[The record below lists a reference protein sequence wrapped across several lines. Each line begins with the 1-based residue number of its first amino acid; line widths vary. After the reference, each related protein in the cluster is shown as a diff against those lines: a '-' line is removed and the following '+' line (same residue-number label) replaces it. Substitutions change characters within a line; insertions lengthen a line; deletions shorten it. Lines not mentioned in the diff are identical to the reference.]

1 MGVTTHITLQEIQQL
16 FPARYFSSLQA
27 TSDGVMDTTYIVD
40 NYILKKYE
48 RDLGGRI
55 ESDAE
60 LLASLSRA
68 GLCVPRLVDASQGWY
83 LYEKLQGE
91 VPQQIELYHIQSL
104 ARFMAKM
111 HRHTHKR
118 SCSQKFLQ
126 EYDIKELL
134 DFTKKEFYYYFSK
147 LNTLKKYK
155 PKSDGFI
162 HGDIFKDN
170 TVFDGQKIGVFD
182 FIDGGC
188 GEFSF
193 DIAVALVAF
202 NPKNKKAFTQLFLNT
217 YNQNAPFKISRKILE
232 KKIQIA
238 AKLYALLRIGKYKN
252 PQKAKL
258 LANLW

>member
-1 MGVTTHITLQEIQQL
+1 MH
-16 FPARYFSSLQA
+16 FNSLQA

-48 RDLGGRI
+48 RNLGGRI
-55 ESDAE
+55 ESDAK

-68 GLCVPRLVDASQGWY
+68 GLSVPRLVDASQGWY
-83 LYEKLQGE
+83 LYEKLKGE
-91 VPQQIELYHIQSL
+91 VPKHIELYHIQAL
-104 ARFMAKM
+104 ARFIAEL
-111 HRHTHKR
+111 HRQTHKR

-126 EYDIKELL
+126 EYDIEAIVK
-134 DFTKKEFYYYFSK
+134 FTKKEFYYYFSK
-147 LNTLKKYK
+147 LKTIKGYRA
-155 PKSDGFI
+155 KSDGFI

-170 TVFDGQKIGVFD
+170 TVFDTQKIAVFD

-193 DIAVALVAF
+193 DIAVALISF

-217 YNQNAPFKISRKILE
+217 YNQRAPFKISRKSVE
-232 KKIQIA
+232 KKIKTA
-238 AKLYALLRIGKYKN
+238 SKLYALLRINKYKN